1 MVTNVIGAFL
11 VSLLISFLLMPI
23 IIGVLKRKN
32 LVDVPGRRKIH
43 KNIVPSLGGVGII
56 AGWAISISI
65 WLTLSG
71 IIEYKYVLA
80 GMGILFI
87 TGIRDDL
94 IPISA
99 RIKLLAQILATTI
112 VLLSGVMIN
121 SAYGLFGIEELD
133 ITLKVFFT
141 LGFIIFFTNS
151 FNLIDG
157 LDGLAGSVALV
168 ISSFFSVWFYI
179 NESYY
184 LAIISVATVGAII
197 GFLYYNWQPAK
208 IFMGDTGALSVGF
221 LFSILMILF
230 LNENT
235 ALSNEWYKFNSPLAA
250 MVAILFVPLFDTSR
264 IIVVRL
270 VKRKS
275 PFKPDKNHTHHVLMR
290 LGLSHGM
297 TALLLGATN
306 IILILIVSIF
316 NDLGDNILLPIIISI
331 SFLLSVI
338 VDQLIIHKVRTKRAR
353 GIN

>member
-1 MVTNVIGAFL
+1 MVTNIVGAFL

-80 GMGILFI
+80 GMGILFL

-99 RIKLLAQILATTI
+99 RVKLLAQILAAAI
-112 VLLSGVMIN
+112 VLLSGVMID
-121 SAYGLFGIEELD
+121 SSYGLFGIEELG

-157 LDGLAGSVALV
+157 LDGLEGTVAMV
-168 ISSFFSVWFYI
+168 ISLFFSLF
-179 NESYY
+179 
-184 LAIISVATVGAII
+184 
-197 GFLYYNWQPAK
+197 GF
-208 IFMGDTGALSVGF
+208 I
-221 LFSILMILF
+221 
-230 LNENT
+230 
-235 ALSNEWYKFNSPLAA
+235 
-250 MVAILFVPLFDTSR
+250 
-264 IIVVRL
+264 
-270 VKRKS
+270 
-275 PFKPDKNHTHHVLMR
+275 
-290 LGLSHGM
+290 
-297 TALLLGATN
+297 
-306 IILILIVSIF
+306 
-316 NDLGDNILLPIIISI
+316 
-331 SFLLSVI
+331 
-338 VDQLIIHKVRTKRAR
+338 
-353 GIN
+353 